1 VRVLVAEDDP
11 AIASWLSKVL
21 REDGH
26 VADHARTA
34 HEAEGLAATSEYAL
48 AIVDLG
54 LPDRSG
60 VSLIRALRREGGTM
74 PVMVFSGNGH
84 DAAVI
89 AALDAGADDF
99 LVKPVSVAIL
109 RARVRAAT
117 RRGQARAAPDLALG
131 SAVLDRVTRRLRTPG
146 GDAELSTQ
154 EFVLLELFLQRPDE
168 VITRSAVLAHVWG
181 AQFEPGTNRVD
192 VAVSRLRQKLAS
204 AEGSIVLEAVRGV
217 GYRLRLRH
225 ADDGMVTDP

>member
-1 VRVLVAEDDP
+1 MRVLVVEDDP

-34 HEAEGLAATSEYAL
+34 HEADDLAATSDYAL
-48 AIVDLG
+48 AVVDLG

-60 VSLIRALRREGGTM
+60 VSLIHALRRDGRTM

-84 DAAVI
+84 DAAVV

-99 LVKPVSVAIL
+99 LVKPVSLAIL
-109 RARVRAAT
+109 RARVRAAM
-117 RRGQARAAPDLALG
+117 RRGERRATSDLSFG
-131 SAVLDRVTRRLRTPG
+131 AVTLDRVTRRLRTPTG
-146 GDAELSTQ
+146 EAELSTQ

-204 AEGSIVLEAVRGV
+204 ADGSVVLEAVRGV
-217 GYRLRLRH
+217 GYRLRLEH
-225 ADDGMVTDP
+225 ADDTMITGP